1 MLAEGVLIG
10 WVGFILHHPTPPT
23 FWLPKL
29 DARAVAAVGH
39 LLMQQAA
46 EKTARAGVE
55 RPGSS
60 DLGSFCERES
70 APISS
75 APRVPRLVWVSRLP

>member
-46 EKTARAGVE
+46 EKTA
-55 RPGSS
+55 
-60 DLGSFCERES
+60 
-70 APISS
+70 
-75 APRVPRLVWVSRLP
+75 PRWG